1 MVKYA
6 LLVGLNYPDEEKLE
20 LNASYN
26 DVLAVE
32 KFLIEQ
38 EGFDND
44 HILILTDKKIGDNK
58 ESLNTN
64 FFSIVRRMK
73 EMVALSNKKG
83 RRRVKQVTI
92 GGRKKNKKR
101 RRTKKKRKN

>member
-38 EGFDND
+38 GYKVNRK
-44 HILILTDKKIGDNK
+44 HGGQIKTKPRPKPKILQNKGTSKYKRAIGVGAA
-58 ESLNTN
+58 TCGYGA
-64 FFSIVRRMK
+64 VRR
-73 EMVALSNKKG
+73 V
-83 RRRVKQVTI
+83 
-92 GGRKKNKKR
+92 
-101 RRTKKKRKN
+101 

>member
-73 EMVALSNKKG
+73 EMVA
-83 RRRVKQVTI
+83 
-92 GGRKKNKKR
+92 
-101 RRTKKKRKN
+101 